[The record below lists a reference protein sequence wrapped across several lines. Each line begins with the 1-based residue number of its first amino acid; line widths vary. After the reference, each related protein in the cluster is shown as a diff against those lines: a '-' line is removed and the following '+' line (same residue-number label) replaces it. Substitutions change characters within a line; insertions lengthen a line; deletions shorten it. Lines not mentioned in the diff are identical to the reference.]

1 MTWTLPRLFAAT
13 ALALSVAACS
23 TPGPGQAPD
32 GIWDPYE
39 TTNRR
44 THEFN
49 KGLDRALVRPA
60 GKGYATVV
68 PDEVQDVVSNF
79 ADNLGTPAS
88 MVNQTLQGDVAGV
101 MHNFFRFTI
110 NSTIGL
116 LGLFD
121 PATDMGLPERPS
133 DFGQTLQVW
142 GVPEGAYVE
151 LPLLGPSTERDTAG
165 RVVDMFTNPLEY
177 ALPRPERYYG
187 TATRVASKVG
197 DRGRYSDTVDSI
209 LYESAD
215 SYAQARL
222 IYLQNRRFELGEEA
236 KDTYIDPYALDTE
249 GF

>member
-1 MTWTLPRLFAAT
+1 VTWTLPRLFAAA
-13 ALALSVAACS
+13 ALTLLVAACS
-23 TPGPGQAPD
+23 TPGPDQAPD

-39 TTNRR
+39 TANRR
-44 THEFN
+44 THAFN
-49 KGLDRALVRPA
+49 KGLDRSLVRPA
-60 GKGYATVV
+60 GRGYASVV

-121 PATDMGLPERPS
+121 PAADMGLPERPS

-142 GVPEGAYVE
+142 GIPEGAYIE

-165 RVVDMFTNPLEY
+165 KVVDLFTNPLDY

-236 KDTYIDPYALDTE
+236 KDTYIDPYAMDTE